1 MEQKE
6 FTVAPDVIYQELD
19 GEMVLLDIKSGEY
32 YGIDEIGSRIWTLI
46 EEGKSTEGVKEA
58 LLQEYDVD
66 DETCNQQVGAFI
78 EELQGAG
85 LIQVKG

>member
-32 YGIDEIGSRIWTLI
+32 FGIDEIGSRIWALI
-46 EEGKSTEGVKEA
+46 EQGKNVEGVKEA

-66 DETCNQQVGAFI
+66 DETCGRQVGAFI

-85 LIQVKG
+85 LLQVKG